1 MPRMLRPKATVL
13 PDSALVPEANLK
25 PPPKRF
31 THEVVSAQ
39 PYHYAAAQADGAP
52 DGAPDG
58 HFAPGAKVLL
68 LERGDGPLCWVQD
81 RHGLCVITAFSGL
94 RALR

>member
-13 PDSALVPEANLK
+13 PDSALVPSANLK

-31 THEVVSAQ
+31 THEVVAEQ
-39 PYHYAAAQADGAP
+39 PFHYAAADCP
-52 DGAPDG
+52 PDG
-58 HFAPGAKVLL
+58 HFAAGTRLLL
-68 LERGDGPLCWVQD
+68 LEHGEGPLCRVQD
-81 RHGLCVITAFSGL
+81 RHGLCVLTAFAGL

>member
-13 PDSALVPEANLK
+13 PDSALVPSANLK

-31 THEVVSAQ
+31 THEVVAEQ
-39 PYHYAAAQADGAP
+39 PFHYAAGDCP
-52 DGAPDG
+52 PDG
-58 HFAPGAKVLL
+58 HLARGTRLLL
-68 LERGDGPLCWVQD
+68 LERGEGPLCRVQD
-81 RHGLCVITAFSGL
+81 RNGLCVMTAFAGL

>member
-13 PDSALVPEANLK
+13 PDAALVPSANLR

-31 THEVVSAQ
+31 THTVVTEQ
-39 PYHYAAAQADGAP
+39 PFCYAATDAAP
-52 DGAPDG
+52 AG
-58 HFAPGAKVLL
+58 HFIPGTRVLL
-68 LERGDGPLCWVQD
+68 LEHGEDPLCRVQD
-81 RHGLCVITAFSGL
+81 GNGLCVVTAFAGL